1 MKDFLMEANMEEIVI
16 SDFFSESKERQAKV
30 LKSSLYP
37 GTYKI
42 VMLDNHKNLESFIYD
57 MYLESAEN
65 RAENFVTY
73 NDR

>member
-1 MKDFLMEANMEEIVI
+1 MKDFLMEISMEEIVV
-16 SDFFSESKERQAKV
+16 SDYFSESKERHAKV

-42 VMLDNHKNLESFIYD
+42 VMLDIHKNSESFIYD
-57 MYLESAEN
+57 MYLDSAEN
-65 RAENFVTY
+65 RAEDFVTY

>member
-1 MKDFLMEANMEEIVI
+1 MKDFLMEVNMEEII
-16 SDFFSESKERQAKV
+16 LSDFFSESKERHAKV

-42 VMLDNHKNLESFIYD
+42 VMLDNRKNSESFIYD
-57 MYLESAEN
+57 MYLESAKS